1 MIRVTCK
8 PGTPVP
14 EGILRKL
21 LFTAVFVAVVSSGAA
36 FGQGPPGITK
46 LTARTDAAT
55 LERGAAREF
64 TVEFPAVPSGKRL
77 IYVTRARIDFHQV
90 AGYAQVMRV
99 EVNGNALTREYL
111 INKPLRV
118 KSRSGDLY
126 SMAARDLFSAF
137 YSPDFDSADA
147 HPYYGLT
154 GGISASAFEFDI
166 TNFVREGLNRV
177 VVANRAPAGVPYPLV
192 IDEGRF
198 EIRDAALA
206 SLAKRPAPAGDLPR
220 IEPKREH
227 RTAYH
232 AKDKGDGT
240 IEIECNGKTLSIR
253 SEFSTPAPAWSYGS
267 NEFFQHERRIEA
279 AAEAVLVTDT
289 FTNRTNENLGI
300 MQRHTADFGA
310 KLEGLW
316 LAGLEQPTNQ
326 GSRTQ
331 PANPTTY
338 AAANGIGVG
347 MLPLSDAFRIHARNY
362 GDGANA
368 TLADEHL
375 VIPPAASYAAEW
387 AIVPTLSA
395 DYWAFINIARRVLDV
410 NFEIDGGFA
419 FLRAGP
425 PVAEWDEQRIAD
437 FIRFKDAKYYC
448 ASIDFPLYN
457 GHYPH
462 GTAFQRIDH
471 SGYIAAF
478 EQRRRLA
485 PGIQNLV
492 YFHCFIDVLEDAPQK
507 FPDSVVLGP
516 DGRQADYGE
525 PHDKLFF
532 PTTRNSYG
540 PEIAKNIDVILDT
553 IGAEGVYWDEHE
565 YSRHHYHYGEPWD
578 RVSGDVDPST
588 HKVTRLKSSVTLIS
602 EAWRLEQ
609 AKRILDRGP
618 LIGNGPSM
626 TRARMALKFP
636 CFVET
641 GSITHCTQAH
651 LYSPIALGDHLTE
664 GNELDAYN
672 TMLAALDFGCV
683 YHWYND
689 VTVVPTHHTLTK
701 YMFPITPVEL
711 HEGYIIGTE
720 RIITNRSGAFG
731 WGDAS
736 NHEVHV
742 FDEQGREVTGFDV
755 PRIMEGGKSY
765 SEIRIAEGWSA
776 AIVRRP

>member
-8 PGTPVP
+8 LDSSALERVL
-14 EGILRKL
+14 LRL
-21 LFTAVFVAVVSSGAA
+21 VLAAVSAVVVLPGAA
-36 FGQGPPGITK
+36 SGQEPSAVTP
-46 LTARTDAAT
+46 LPARTDAAII
-55 LERGAAREF
+55 ERGAAREF
-64 TVEFPAVPSGKRL
+64 TVELAAVPAGKRL
-77 IYVTRARIDFHQV
+77 VYITKARIDFRQV
-90 AGYAQVMRV
+90 AGYAQVMRI
-99 EVNGNALTREYL
+99 EVNGNALTREHL
-111 INKPLRV
+111 INKPMRV

-126 SMAARDLFSAF
+126 SMAARDLFSVF

-147 HPYYGLT
+147 HPHYGLT
-154 GGISASAFEFDI
+154 GGIRASTFEFDI
-166 TNFVREGLNRV
+166 TNLVREGRNGV
-177 VVANRAPAGVPYPLV
+177 VISNGAPAGVPYPLV
-192 IDEGRF
+192 VGEGGF
-198 EIRDAALA
+198 EVRDAALA
-206 SLAKRPAPAGDLPR
+206 SLPKRPAPTGDLPR

-227 RTAYH
+227 RTVYQ
-232 AKDKGDGT
+232 AKDVGDGT
-240 IEIECNGKTLSIR
+240 IEIECEGKTISVR

-267 NEFFQHERRIEA
+267 NDFFRHERRIEV

-289 FTNRTNENLGI
+289 FTNLTDENLGI

-310 KLEGLW
+310 NLEGLW
-316 LAGLEQPTNQ
+316 LAGLDQPAKQ

-338 AAANGIGVG
+338 ATADGVGIG
-347 MLPLSDAFRIHARNY
+347 MFPLSDAFRIHARNY
-362 GDGANA
+362 SDGASA
-368 TLADEHL
+368 ALADEHL
-375 VIPPAASYAAEW
+375 VIPPGASHAAEW
-387 AIVPTLSA
+387 AVVPTPSA
-395 DYWAFINIARRVLDV
+395 DYWAFINVARRILDV

-425 PVAEWDEQRIAD
+425 PVAAWTEQQIAD

-448 ASIDFPLYN
+448 ATIDYPLYN

-492 YFHCFIDVLEDAPQK
+492 YFHCFIDVLEGAPDK
-507 FPDSVVLGP
+507 FPDSVLLGP
-516 DGRQADYGE
+516 DGKQTDYGE
-525 PHDKLFF
+525 PHDKLFV
-532 PTTRNSYG
+532 PTTSNSYG

-565 YSRHHYHYGEPWD
+565 YSRHHYHYGDPWD
-578 RVSGDVDPST
+578 RVSGDIDPST

-602 EAWRLEQ
+602 EEWRLEQ
-609 AKRILDRGP
+609 AKRILARGP
-618 LIGNGPSM
+618 LIGNGPAM

-641 GSITHCTQAH
+641 GSITNCTQAH

-711 HEGYIIGTE
+711 HEGYIIGKE
-720 RIITNRSGAFG
+720 RIITNRSGLFG

-742 FDEQGREVTGFDV
+742 FDDQGREALEFGAPQAT
-755 PRIMEGGKSY
+755 EGGKTY

-776 AIVRRP
+776 EIVRRP